1 MSVYNAARS
10 GLQCRERDMALLRIV
25 TVFDADADVLRQKA
39 RRVTQFGPQLQR
51 LAENMLETMRDSH
64 GVGLAA
70 PQVGLPIRLFVAEVP
85 EDMEDEP
92 HAGESYVFVNP
103 KIIKVGREEVEREE
117 GCLSIPGIYG
127 DVWRPDEV
135 VVRAQDARGHQF
147 RLRAKGFLARIILHE
162 YDHLEGILFVDRVED
177 PATLHTYEEQG
188 DELVAVPVDF
198 PRHLIRPLREPVLVR
213 SR

>member
-1 MSVYNAARS
+1 MAR
-10 GLQCRERDMALLRIV
+10 LRVV
-25 TVFDADADVLRQKA
+25 TVFDSDAGVLRQKA
-39 RRVTQFGPQLQR
+39 RKVKRFGSQLER
-51 LAENMLETMRDSH
+51 LANDMLETMRDSH

-103 KIIKVGREEVEREE
+103 KIIKVGNEETEREE

-127 DVWRPDEV
+127 NVWRPEEV
-135 VVRAQDARGHQF
+135 VVRAQDVKGRTF
-147 RLRAKGFLARIILHE
+147 RLRARGFLARIILHE

-177 PATLHTYEEQG
+177 PSTLHTYEEQEDG
-188 DELVAVPVDF
+188 ELEPVPVEF
-198 PRHLIRPLREPVLVR
+198 PHHLIRPLREPVLVR
-213 SR
+213 K

>member
-1 MSVYNAARS
+1 MTV
-10 GLQCRERDMALLRIV
+10 LRIV
-25 TVFDADADVLRQKA
+25 TVFDSDAEVLRQKA
-39 RRVTQFGPQLQR
+39 RKVKRFGPDLER
-51 LAENMLETMRDSH
+51 LANEMLETMRDAH

-70 PQVGLPIRLFVAEVP
+70 PQVGLPVRLFVAEVP

-92 HAGESYVFVNP
+92 HAGESYIFVNP

-135 VVRAQDARGHQF
+135 VVRAQDAKGNTF
-147 RLRAKGFLARIILHE
+147 RLRARGFLARIILHE

-177 PATLHTYEEQG
+177 PATLRTYEEQEDG
-188 DELVAVPVDF
+188 EMVAVPVDF
-198 PRHLIRPLREPVLVR
+198 PRHLIRPLSEPVLIR
-213 SR
+213 K

>member
-1 MSVYNAARS
+1 
-10 GLQCRERDMALLRIV
+10 MALLRVV
-25 TVFDADADVLRQKA
+25 TIFDEDGDILRQKA
-39 RRVTQFGPQLQR
+39 RRVTRFGPNLQR
-51 LAENMLETMRDSH
+51 LAEDMLETMRDSH

-103 KIIKVGREEVEREE
+103 KIIKVGHEKVAREE

-127 DVWRPDEV
+127 EVWRPEEV
-135 VVRAQDARGHQF
+135 VVRAQDARGRSF
-147 RLRAKGFLARIILHE
+147 RLRARGFLARVILHE

-177 PATLHTYEEQG
+177 PSTLHTYEEQD
-188 DELVAVPVDF
+188 DELVEVPVDF
-198 PRHLIRPLREPVLVR
+198 PEHLIRPLAEPVPVR
-213 SR
+213 SRPG